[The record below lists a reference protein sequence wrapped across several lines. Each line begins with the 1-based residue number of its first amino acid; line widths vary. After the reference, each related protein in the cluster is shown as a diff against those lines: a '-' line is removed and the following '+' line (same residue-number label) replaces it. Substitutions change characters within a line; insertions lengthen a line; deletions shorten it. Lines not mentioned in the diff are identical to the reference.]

1 MKERKQK
8 MKAFQDT
15 VAKQQEIFTKV
26 GNYQISML
34 DPHNQKPNHDDDDD
48 DDDDDI
54 LSGLLGMAGGL
65 PGSGIMPGIDG
76 LSDIDFD

>member
-1 MKERKQK
+1 
-8 MKAFQDT
+8 
-15 VAKQQEIFTKV
+15 
-26 GNYQISML
+26 ML

-54 LSGLLGMAGGL
+54 LSGLVGMAGGL